1 MLPFKLIYI
10 PGNKTNRKMATS
22 VRLLQMDIGKVNL
35 LNLFASNVNKKQK
48 FVFLGQQ
55 TINGNQQ

>member
-1 MLPFKLIYI
+1 
-10 PGNKTNRKMATS
+10 MATS